1 VLRLHQNTLA
11 KFYDD
16 SPEVSDMI
24 GPHVRST
31 SSRLDFKPQDISE
44 DFEVVRRKAVFGY
57 ILYPTGA
64 IVVSPRYVSLCIPRP
79 VSVDR
84 TDVDYVM
91 LITDKPADEASEQKL
106 EQSFELMDRAF
117 GKEDFW
123 AAELGHKGI
132 ASGAIEE
139 MVIGGLE
146 RRVQMFHEV
155 LDDRLKRSQ
164 LEAKGAET
172 LRSIG

>member
-1 VLRLHQNTLA
+1 
-11 KFYDD
+11 
-16 SPEVSDMI
+16 
-24 GPHVRST
+24 
-31 SSRLDFKPQDISE
+31 
-44 DFEVVRRKAVFGY
+44 
-57 ILYPTGA
+57 
-64 IVVSPRYVSLCIPRP
+64 
-79 VSVDR
+79 
-84 TDVDYVM
+84 M
-91 LITDKPADEASEQKL
+91 LITDKPADEASERKL

-146 RRVQMFHEV
+146 RRVQMFHDV
-155 LDDRLKRSQ
+155 LEDRLQRSQ

-172 LRSIG
+172 IRAIG